1 MVKFLLLDHL
11 EALVPVIT
19 EVKLVPILLYRLR
32 DSIRNEI
39 VGYESLL
46 QESALGV
53 SRIVL
58 SYKSPM

>member
-11 EALVPVIT
+11 EALVTVIT

-32 DSIRNEI
+32 DSIRSEI

-53 SRIVL
+53 SCIVL
-58 SYKSPM
+58 SYESPM